1 MFGIMMIRGVQE
13 SAKEVRMTFDVPSS
27 AQAGDLKV
35 MVQDNLLQVA
45 CGPDQLTLPIHDVD
59 ACSNIQ
65 GIWLPGQLEV
75 VAPKN
80 RDDNSSG
87 SSVEDCKP
95 VRVVVQDGRL

>member
-59 ACSNIQ
+59 ANIH

-80 RDDNSSG
+80 RDDDSSG
-87 SSVEDCKP
+87 SSTVDEGKP
-95 VRVVVQDGRL
+95 VRVVIQDGRL